1 MTTTPSI
8 DNVVPGEFYE
18 APVAWAVAREITTG
32 MSATYFGANTGCN
45 RTQIVTFL
53 YWAFCE

>member
-32 MSATYFGANTGCN
+32 MSATTFAPDSPCTRG
-45 RTQIVTFL
+45 QVVTFL